1 MKILWQEAIR
11 YATACKSLSHSAI
24 RLNGSS
30 EHRDTAVVQG
40 EHVFTAGVA
49 GIDHHLFGSFAQAL
63 FDLLHR
69 WDKMLVIW
77 HRLTR
82 QSGKDGSS
90 RKVWKARKDSIEEAS
105 GAGRHQPCKR
115 E

>member
-11 YATACKSLSHSAI
+11 YATAGKSLSHSAI

-63 FDLLHR
+63 FDLFHR
-69 WDKMLVIW
+69 WDEVIF
-77 HRLTR
+77 
-82 QSGKDGSS
+82 
-90 RKVWKARKDSIEEAS
+90 A
-105 GAGRHQPCKR
+105 
-115 E
+115 